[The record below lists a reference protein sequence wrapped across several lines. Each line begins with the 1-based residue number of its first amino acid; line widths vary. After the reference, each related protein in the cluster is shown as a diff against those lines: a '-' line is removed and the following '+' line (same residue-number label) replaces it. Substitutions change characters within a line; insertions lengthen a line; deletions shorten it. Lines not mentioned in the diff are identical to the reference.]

1 MKDTPVKQLM
11 QFLEVHI
18 KDHMIGWHTQP
29 QIMFYDFLNKHY
41 SDLLKEEREHL
52 IKAWEDYNIDKY
64 ENGVQ
69 YYTKVYGPI
78 PLWGGEK

>member
-11 QFLEVHI
+11 QYLEIHI
-18 KDHMIGWHTQP
+18 KDHIIGWHTQP

-41 SDLLKEEREHL
+41 SDLLKDEREHL

-69 YYTKVYGPI
+69 YYTQVYGPI
-78 PLWGGEK
+78 PL